1 MKVTSPTPSL
11 SAPYWMSCPT
21 GMQTALHNHHHH
33 QVVRPVEGHYR
44 VNSAPLV
51 LDKVMHM
58 ATIVATVLLA
68 FCVSFLPT

>member
-1 MKVTSPTPSL
+1 MKVTSPTQSL

-33 QVVRPVEGHYR
+33 HVDRPIEGHNR
-44 VNSAPLV
+44 VNSAPLIV
-51 LDKVMHM
+51 NKVMHM